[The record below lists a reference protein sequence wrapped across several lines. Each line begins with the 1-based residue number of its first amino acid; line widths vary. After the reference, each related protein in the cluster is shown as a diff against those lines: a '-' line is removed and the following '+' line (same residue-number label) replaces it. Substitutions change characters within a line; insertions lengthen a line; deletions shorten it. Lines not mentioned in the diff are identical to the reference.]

1 MARRPLQRYLKLK
14 ALIRDSFLHK
24 VIGPVALWVGQDALG
39 ELEKLRIFERRTPVT
54 LKVDAMWRAGV
65 FNRLVREGYSP
76 RMAARAWDL
85 IIYAALH
92 AEPGSSVYRMLGELA
107 ELQKARTPWE
117 VKALAEKLAL
127 EYGFEEHYV
136 YLVRYYRM
144 GAERVEAVQAPIRTM
159 EHGRHI
165 LHILPARALSY

>member
-1 MARRPLQRYLKLK
+1 MGRRPLQRYLKLK

-24 VIGPVALWVGQDALG
+24 VMGPVALWVGQDTLE
-39 ELEKLRIFERRTPVT
+39 ELERLRIIERKTPIT

-65 FNRLVREGYSP
+65 FNRLIREGYSP

-85 IIYAALH
+85 ILYAALH
-92 AEPGSSVYRMLGELA
+92 AEPGSSVYRMLGDLT
-107 ELQKARTPWE
+107 ELQKARSPWE
-117 VKALAEKLAL
+117 VKTLAEKLAL

-144 GAERVEAVQAPIRTM
+144 GAERVEAPAPPVRAV
-159 EHGRHI
+159 EHGGHI

>member
-1 MARRPLQRYLKLK
+1 VARRPLQRYLKLK

-24 VIGPVALWVGQDALG
+24 VMGPVALWIGQDALE
-39 ELEKLRIFERRTPVT
+39 ELEKLRIFEHRTPIT

-65 FNRLVREGYSP
+65 FNRLIREGYSP

-85 IIYAALH
+85 ILYAALH
-92 AEPGSSVYRMLGELA
+92 AEPAGSVYRMLGDLT
-107 ELQKARTPWE
+107 ELQRARSPWE
-117 VKALAEKLAL
+117 VKTLAEKLAL

-144 GAERVEAVQAPIRTM
+144 GAERVEAIEAPIRTM

-165 LHILPARALSY
+165 LHILPARIESY